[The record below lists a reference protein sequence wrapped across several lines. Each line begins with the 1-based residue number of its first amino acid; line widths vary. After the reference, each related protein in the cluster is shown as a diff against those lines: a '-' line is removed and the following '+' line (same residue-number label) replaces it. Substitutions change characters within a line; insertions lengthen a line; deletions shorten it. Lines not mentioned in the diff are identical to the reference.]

1 MQNVKH
7 FITRISLQF
16 SFRVFG
22 TDCMPHYFLRRFLYT
37 RIPTATAPAAP
48 AAATPAT
55 TDQVQTGTLQPAASA
70 APADEPRQEGSLF
83 DMLLP
88 LILLAVIFYF
98 LIVRPSRKQQK
109 EMQERQNS
117 LKEGDKVITAGGLYG
132 IIRTVK
138 QDSVLLEVATNVVI
152 KVDKRSIAAN
162 VSKSGTP
169 ENQK

>member
-1 MQNVKH
+1 MNTAIILAQAA
-7 FITRISLQF
+7 TAP
-16 SFRVFG
+16 G
-22 TDCMPHYFLRRFLYT
+22 TTPAPAAT
-37 RIPTATAPAAP
+37 PTATTPAPAATPAPATAP

>member
-1 MQNVKH
+1 MNKVTLVAKIAEKSGLSKKQAEQALGA
-7 FITRISLQF
+7 FIDSVTE
-16 SFRVFG
+16 
-22 TDCMPHYFLRRFLYT
+22 
-37 RIPTATAPAAP
+37 A
-48 AAATPAT
+48 
-55 TDQVQTGTLQPAASA
+55 
-70 APADEPRQEGSLF
+70 
-83 DMLLP
+83 
-88 LILLAVIFYF
+88 
-98 LIVRPSRKQQK
+98 
-109 EMQERQNS
+109 